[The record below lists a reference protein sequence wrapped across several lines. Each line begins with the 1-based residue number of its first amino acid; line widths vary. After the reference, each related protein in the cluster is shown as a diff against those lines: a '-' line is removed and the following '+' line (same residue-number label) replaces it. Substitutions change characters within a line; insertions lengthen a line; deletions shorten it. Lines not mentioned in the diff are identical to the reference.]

1 VAYRTDTRVAMLL
14 ECPLLLAGQDDAMR
28 TNILLI
34 NDDPAQET
42 ATRRA
47 LIDSTKGAFQVES
60 AASCSEAVERLT
72 RGGPQYQQKTIAA
85 VLVDVSLPD
94 SRGLDTIHRLL
105 RAAPQIPVLVLS
117 APQDQDIAKLAQQ
130 LSA

>member
-1 VAYRTDTRVAMLL
+1 
-14 ECPLLLAGQDDAMR
+14 MR

-34 NDDPAQET
+34 NDDPAQ
-42 ATRRA
+42 AVAARRS
-47 LIDSTKGAFQVES
+47 LIESTKGAFQVES
-60 AASCSEAVERLT
+60 TGSCAEALELLT
-72 RGGPQYQQKTIAA
+72 SQGAQYQQKTIAA
-85 VLVDVSLPD
+85 VLVDLSLPD

-117 APQDQDIAKLAQQ
+117 VHQDQDIAKLAQQ

>member
-1 VAYRTDTRVAMLL
+1 
-14 ECPLLLAGQDDAMR
+14 MR

-34 NDDPAQET
+34 NDDPAQ
-42 ATRRA
+42 AVAARRS
-47 LIDSTKGAFQVES
+47 LIESTKGAFQVES
-60 AASCSEAVERLT
+60 TGSCAEALELLT
-72 RGGPQYQQKTIAA
+72 SQGAQYQQKTIAA
-85 VLVDVSLPD
+85 VLVDLSLPD

-117 APQDQDIAKLAQQ
+117 AHQDQDIAKLAQQ

>member
-1 VAYRTDTRVAMLL
+1 
-14 ECPLLLAGQDDAMR
+14 MR

-34 NDDPAQET
+34 NDDPAQ
-42 ATRRA
+42 AVAARRS
-47 LIDSTKGAFQVES
+47 LIESTKGAFQVES
-60 AASCSEAVERLT
+60 TGSCAEALELLT
-72 RGGPQYQQKTIAA
+72 SQGAQYQQKTIAA
-85 VLVDVSLPD
+85 VLVDLSSPD

-117 APQDQDIAKLAQQ
+117 AHQDQDIAKLAQQ